1 MPTPVLKHRC
11 WERKKNTHTT
21 NQEECLHSA
30 RLPSSKDITPGHKFI
45 IFPQYSNPSWLPLGP
60 GISHVN
66 FQTQVLQRFF
76 LILLHLLSLPPQLL
90 IQPET
95 VYERVQYQFEDD
107 AYDTVPD
114 LITFYV
120 GSGECFFS
128 FLGGLQHYQAFNLDG
143 LGWFLAGKSI
153 SAASGARIQ
162 FPCNRLYPLSFYASK
177 YGQHGGIGGIRGPS
191 PLNSPSP
198 VPSSPGFR

>member
-76 LILLHLLSLPPQLL
+76 LILFHLLSLPPQLL

-120 GSGECFFS
+120 GSGECFF
-128 FLGGLQHYQAFNLDG
+128 FLP
-143 LGWFLAGKSI
+143 WWS
-153 SAASGARIQ
+153 SA
-162 FPCNRLYPLSFYASK
+162 LSS
-177 YGQHGGIGGIRGPS
+177 
-191 PLNSPSP
+191 
-198 VPSSPGFR
+198 V